1 MAIGIVGRKC
11 GMTRVFADSGASIP
25 VTVIEAE
32 RNQVCRVLSTE
43 QDGRCAVQIAWGE
56 ARPST
61 LRKPQAGEYARSGLQ
76 PAAGLIE
83 YRVATGE
90 QSALSPGESV
100 GVDIFEAGQ
109 RVDVIGRSKGKGFAG
124 VIKRHHFSSQRMSH
138 GNSLSHRAPGSIGQ
152 CQFPGK
158 VFKGKKMPGH
168 LGNRRRTVQN
178 LEVVRVDAQRGLLLV
193 RGAVPAS
200 RGARVI
206 VRPAVKSHAGHQ
218 EA

>member
-1 MAIGIVGRKC
+1 
-11 GMTRVFADSGASIP
+11 MTRVFADSGASIP

-32 RNQVCRVLSTE
+32 RNQVCRILSTE
-43 QDGRCAVQIAWGE
+43 RDGRCAVQIAWGA
-56 ARPST
+56 ARPRA
-61 LRKPQAGEYARSGLQ
+61 LRKSEAGEYARSGLQ
-76 PAAGLIE
+76 PGAGLVE
-83 YRVATGE
+83 YRLGAGE
-90 QSALSPGESV
+90 QSALSPGASV
-100 GVDIFEAGQ
+100 GVDIFSAGQ
-109 RVDVIGRSKGKGFAG
+109 RVDVIGRTRGKGFAG

-158 VFKGKKMPGH
+158 VFKGKKMPGR

-178 LEVVRVDAQRGLLLV
+178 LEVVQVDVRRGLLLV
-193 RGAVPAS
+193 KGAVPAS

-206 VRPAVKSHAGHQ
+206 VRPAVKSHAGRG